1 MARQIQQSHRLNQMF
16 RQHLRPLAAAFSLG
30 CALSPGWVFAED
42 EAAAVMQRSH
52 SFDIPS
58 QSLSAALI
66 SFGQQTGLQVTVDAA
81 LLANR
86 VSNRVNGQLNSE
98 QALALLLNNSGI
110 TWRYED
116 GNLLFERAPESGLS
130 APLELSTTVVLGEP
144 SENSYQGTTVIN
156 RKAIKAF
163 PGSNGDITT
172 LLRMHPSVQ
181 FSGSQQSSNTPG
193 EIEPADIS
201 INGAKFYQNNFMI
214 DGISVNNDLDPG
226 AHGYGE
232 TRQFDSSPSRAQGIA
247 LDADLLEEIRVYDSN
262 VPAEYGGFN
271 GGVVDAI
278 TRRPTENLHGK
289 LSYAMSRSEWTRY
302 HISEGDQENFDN
314 ASNEQ
319 YQPEFDKTT
328 VRGTLEGYV
337 TDNFGAIVNFSRKRS
352 DIPLNA
358 YSDGYVSPTGD
369 NEETQ
374 TRKIDNFLVKTY
386 WDINERLTL
395 ESSFTYAPAENYYF
409 RENQK
414 NSGFTTENGG
424 AQGAFKAT
432 WVGDSVTVEQK
443 LALTDLTSSRDAEQD
458 EIIAWYYS
466 PEKNWGKPL
475 TATSRSTEGAFGSL
489 QQTEK
494 GADYSLK
501 ADVQPLEFAG
511 AVHTFTAGI
520 QLGYKKAH
528 WGRDDAVTN
537 YGTFRRDAGTTCDG
551 DRLCSVSPLI
561 NGSTRQWAS
570 AGLIYQAGDIDLTE
584 RKYAFFGQD
593 HIQIDKL
600 GLRPGLRLEGDDYM
614 EKKTIAPRFAGDYDF
629 FGDRSTVLIFGA
641 NRYYGRNLFKYR
653 LNDGRGAL
661 NTNISR
667 TSINGVWRETQQ
679 LSTNKFSTL
688 DIPYDDEWTLGVDQR
703 WLDTDFKLKYVHRTG
718 KNKIVRT
725 SARTLGLPTNSNYAT
740 TYYTY
745 TNEGYSESDNYTL
758 SVTPVHDLKFAGT
771 QTSLQ
776 LAFDWSQTTDGY
788 GSYEDILTAD
798 EYADSDVYYD
808 GSIMNTSELPASDF
822 NRPWTARLTAIT
834 EIPQWHLTV
843 SNFLRY
849 RADYKQI
856 VNTDEDITID
866 GQTLAVYE
874 AADVGAAPTWD
885 MRIDWEIPTGPEQ
898 ALFVGVD
905 VTNVTDRVNEIVSS
919 TSNTV
924 SYETGRSYWLE
935 VGYRF

>member
-1 MARQIQQSHRLNQMF
+1 MARQIQQSHRLNTRF
-16 RQHLRPLAAAFSLG
+16 GQHLRPLVIAISLG
-30 CALSPGWVFAED
+30 CAVVAPMAQAAD
-42 EAAAVMQRSH
+42 EAAAVLQQSH

-58 QSLSAALI
+58 QPLSAALI
-66 SFGQQTGLQVTVDAA
+66 SFGQQSGLQVTVDAA
-81 LLANR
+81 LLADR
-86 VSNRVNGQLNSE
+86 VSNSVKGHLNSE

-116 GNLLFERAPESGLS
+116 GNLLFERAPSS
-130 APLELSTTVVLGEP
+130 ATGSPLELTSTVVLGEP
-144 SENSYQGTTVIN
+144 TENSFQGATVIN

-214 DGISVNNDLDPG
+214 DGISINNDLDPG
-226 AHGYGE
+226 AHGYSE
-232 TRQFDSSPSRAQGIA
+232 TRVFDSSPSRAQGIA

-278 TRRPTENLHGK
+278 TRRPTEKLHGK
-289 LSYAMSRSEWTRY
+289 FSYAMSRSEWTRY
-302 HISEGDQENFDN
+302 HISDDDRENFDN

-319 YQPEFDKTT
+319 YQPEFSKTT

-337 TDNFGAIVNFSRKRS
+337 TDNFGAIVNFSQKRS
-352 DIPLNA
+352 EIPLNA
-358 YSDGYVSPTGD
+358 YSDGYVSPTSD
-369 NEETQ
+369 NQETQ
-374 TRKIDNFLVKTY
+374 TRELDNYLVKTY

-424 AQGAFKAT
+424 VQGAFKAT
-432 WVGDSVTVEQK
+432 WLGDSATVEQK

-466 PEKNWGKPL
+466 AEKNWGKPE
-475 TATSRSTEGAFGSL
+475 TTNSKSTEGAFGSL
-489 QQTEK
+489 EQTEK
-494 GADYSLK
+494 GVDYSLK
-501 ADVQPLEFAG
+501 ADLQPLSFAG
-511 AVHTFTAGI
+511 MDHLLTSGT
-520 QLGYKKAH
+520 QLAYKKAH
-528 WGRDDAVTN
+528 WGRDDDVTN
-537 YGTFRRDAGTTCDG
+537 YGTFTRDSGTSCNG
-551 DRLCSVSPLI
+551 DRLCSISPLLT
-561 NGSTRQWAS
+561 GATRQWARS
-570 AGLIYQAGDIDLTE
+570 GVIYRAGDIDLTE
-584 RKYAFFGQD
+584 KKYAFFGQD
-593 HIQIDKL
+593 QIQIGQL
-600 GLRPGLRLEGDDYM
+600 GLRPGVRFEGDDYM
-614 EKKTIAPRFAGDYDF
+614 EKKTIAPRFAGDYDL
-629 FGDRSTVLIFGA
+629 FGDRSTVLVFGA

-667 TSINGVWRETQQ
+667 TAIGAVWRETQQ
-679 LSTNKFSTL
+679 LSTNQFSTL

-718 KNKIVRT
+718 KDKIIRT
-725 SARTLGLPTNSNYAT
+725 SARTLGLPTNGNYAT

-745 TNEGYSESDNYTL
+745 TNQGYSESDNLTL
-758 SVTPVHDLKFAGT
+758 SVTPVHDFKFAGT
-771 QTSLQ
+771 RTSLQ

-788 GSYEDILTAD
+788 GNYDDILTAD
-798 EYADSDVYYD
+798 EYADDDVYYD
-808 GSIMNTSELPASDF
+808 GKLMNVSELPASDF

-834 EIPQWHLTV
+834 EIPQWHLTI
-843 SNFLRY
+843 SNFFRY
-849 RADYKQI
+849 RAAYEQI
-856 VNTDEDITID
+856 VDTGDDITIGD
-866 GQTLAVYE
+866 QDVSLYE
-874 AADVGAAPTWD
+874 VRDVSAAPTWD
-885 MRIDWEIPTGPEQ
+885 MRIDWEIPVAEEQ

-905 VTNVTDRVNEIVSS
+905 VTNVTDHVNEIVSS
-919 TSNTV
+919 SGSA
-924 SYETGRSYWLE
+924 SYETGRSFWLE